1 MGWIKMFEVSNLK
14 IKSKIGLIFTGIIAM
29 EIALFAA
36 FNIGVGNATDIKEMR
51 INMIM
56 ILLLSIIITAIMGL
70 VLINFIYKHMR
81 KINNIARK
89 MLTENLMKIYR
100 QILLMNSV
108 IWLIHLNRYKKI

>member
-1 MGWIKMFEVSNLK
+1 MFEVSNLK

-29 EIALFAA
+29 EIALFAT

-70 VLINFIYKHMR
+70 LLINFIYKHMR

-89 MLTENLMKIYR
+89 IANGEFDEDIQADFTDESGDLANSLK
-100 QILLMNSV
+100 QIQKN
-108 IWLIHLNRYKKI
+108 III